1 MPFREIGGLLL
12 LLVAVFLLGMLW
24 FRLVEAVLGWLW
36 KRLTRRRKPP
46 ALPRAGGRRAGL
58 RARA

>member
-24 FRLVEAVLGWLW
+24 FRLVEAVLGWLR

-46 ALPRAGGRRAGL
+46 AWHPVPEEEDKEQR
-58 RARA
+58 

>member
-12 LLVAVFLLGMLW
+12 LLVAVFLLGMQW
-24 FRLVEAVLGWLW
+24 CHLVEAVLGWLR

-46 ALPRAGGRRAGL
+46 AWHPFPEEEDKEQR
-58 RARA
+58 